1 MYCNTAQELF
11 DYLSELKDKG
21 IDLNNLSLSFR
32 PDEDSD
38 IEQINF
44 VGEGCYDAQT
54 NSVLTEIM
62 FYTEVENPEDW
73 EDNENED

>member
-11 DYLSELKDKG
+11 DYLSELKEKG
-21 IDLNNLSLSFR
+21 IDLDNVSLSFR

-44 VGEGCYDAQT
+44 VGEGCYDAET

-62 FYTEVENPEDW
+62 FYTEIEDF
-73 EDNENED
+73 EDFDED